1 MLAVYE
7 AINITLNPPQ
17 TLIKNLLGH
26 DFGAL
31 KATKCPHNKPHITHN
46 AGIKKDGIVIIMI
59 CKYTALRK
67 RWIFLSSTLEMI
79 YFFQFPD
86 H

>member
-7 AINITLNPPQ
+7 AIKITLNPPH

-46 AGIKKDGIVIIMI
+46 AEIDGIVYFYDM
-59 CKYTALRK
+59 YTLLTIR
-67 RWIFLSSTLEMI
+67 RIFLSPTLEDDLFLSI
-79 YFFQFPD
+79 S
-86 H
+86 

>member
-7 AINITLNPPQ
+7 AINITLNPPH

-31 KATKCPHNKPHITHN
+31 KATKCPHNKPHITHK
-46 AGIKKDGIVIIMI
+46 AGRKDGIVIIFMVFI
-59 CKYTALRK
+59 EHGIKNTLD
-67 RWIFLSSTLEMI
+67 IFFLLPS
-79 YFFQFPD
+79 YHQ